1 MSLKEIRNRINKKI
15 DEKYK
20 ERQKILT
27 RIKEYLNIDFNKIS
41 IYQSE
46 INIEHPNTKNLE
58 IKKERNAQSNI
69 LFKIEVPTS
78 IIANARF
85 YYKGKEIDSLS
96 IEEAKNLVKD
106 LEYILKEIEKKTD
119 KVIF

>member
-1 MSLKEIRNRINKKI
+1 MNLKEIRNRVNKKI

-27 RIKEYLNIDFNKIS
+27 RIKECLNIDFNKIS

-46 INIEHPNTKNLE
+46 INIEHPNAKNLE
-58 IKKERNAQSNI
+58 IKKERNDQSNI
-69 LFKIEVPTS
+69 LFKIEVPGS

>member
-1 MSLKEIRNRINKKI
+1 MILKDIRNRVNKKI

-27 RIKEYLNIDFNKIS
+27 KIKEYLNIDFNKIAS
-41 IYQSE
+41 YRSE
-46 INIEHPNTKNLE
+46 INIEYPYTKNIE
-58 IKKERNAQSNI
+58 IKKERDDQSNI
-69 LFKIEVPTS
+69 LFKIEVPGS

-96 IEEAKNLVKD
+96 IEEAKNLEKD

-119 KVIF
+119 EVIF

>member
-1 MSLKEIRNRINKKI
+1 MSLKDIRNRINKKI

-27 RIKEYLNIDFNKIS
+27 RIKECLNIDFNKIS

-46 INIEHPNTKNLE
+46 INIEHPNAKNLE
-58 IKKERNAQSNI
+58 IKKERNDQSNI
-69 LFKIEVPTS
+69 LFKIEVPGS

-106 LEYILKEIEKKTD
+106 LELSLIHISEPTRP
-119 KVIF
+119 

>member
-41 IYQSE
+41 NYQSE
-46 INIEHPNTKNLE
+46 INIEHPNAKNLE
-58 IKKERNAQSNI
+58 IKKERNDQSNI
-69 LFKIEVPTS
+69 LFKIEVPGS

-85 YYKGKEIDSLS
+85 YYKGKEIDALS

>member
-41 IYQSE
+41 SYQSE
-46 INIEHPNTKNLE
+46 INIEHPNTKNFE
-58 IKKERNAQSNI
+58 IKKERNDQSSI
-69 LFKIEVPTS
+69 LFKIEIPGS